1 VVGGSESVNVRF
13 PATAILP
20 IPEMEK
26 FEVSG
31 QFKPDTQIVFPR
43 NTTCSKWL
51 DLTDLV
57 LSNDLDISGP
67 DGTDLHEEFVEAV
80 AEAQKTL
87 EAVGLSCRWMVAA
100 KNNNEMEIQL
110 QALPTRGSVLVKTPA
125 LNKERTATTILAR
138 FFLYFVFL

>member
-31 QFKPDTQIVFPR
+31 QFKPDAQIILPR
-43 NTTCSKWL
+43 NTTCTKWL

-57 LSNDLDISGP
+57 LSNDLDIAGP
-67 DGTDLHEEFVEAV
+67 DGADLHEEFVEAV
-80 AEAQKTL
+80 TGAQQTL
-87 EAVGLSCRWMVAA
+87 ETVGLSCRWMIAA
-100 KNNNEMEIQL
+100 RNDNEMELQL
-110 QALPTRGSVLVKTPA
+110 QALPTRGTVLNKTPA
-125 LNKERTATTILAR
+125 LSKERTATTILAR
-138 FFLYFVFL
+138 